1 MIAMAIVAKT
11 MPRVLVRSLPQ
22 KNITSL
28 LKILAAFEKVAEI
41 NLYFTAFFN
50 EFPVY
55 FGKCHKL
62 SYDIQKYVLIK
73 KWIFDLSWTKG
84 QKKVKCRCKTKIY
97 LHNK

>member
-1 MIAMAIVAKT
+1 MFAHWDLKVSDVRSTQMIAMAIVAKT
-11 MPRVLVRSLPQ
+11 MPRVLVRSLPE

-55 FGKCHKL
+55 LGNAVKL
-62 SYDIQKYVLIK
+62 KITAFPK
-73 KWIFDLSWTKG
+73 
-84 QKKVKCRCKTKIY
+84 RC
-97 LHNK
+97 